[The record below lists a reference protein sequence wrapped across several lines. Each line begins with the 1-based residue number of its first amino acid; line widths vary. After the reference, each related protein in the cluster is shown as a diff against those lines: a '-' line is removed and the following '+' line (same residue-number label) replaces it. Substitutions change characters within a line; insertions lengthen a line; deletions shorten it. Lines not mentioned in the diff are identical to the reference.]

1 MPRRKKKVY
10 VWGDTPEI
18 EALGSGFAREGY
30 YNSGYEKARIFANA
44 TTSSALAA
52 RIKPDGT
59 HAPAR
64 FAYAIGVREPDLGGQ
79 FAVGTSAS
87 GLASDLK
94 FKDAR
99 ALQTAFDKSFKNPV
113 PDLSMPG
120 TQLAVLKGMPVFK
133 FKEVS
138 AVAAPPAA
146 KAFAAIHT
154 QLTTTPIKH
163 PNSPFNN
170 LPTW

>member
-1 MPRRKKKVY
+1 MPPRRKKKAVY

-18 EALGSGFAREGY
+18 QALGSGFAREGY
-30 YNSGYEKARIFANA
+30 YNSGYEKARIFANK
-44 TTSSALAA
+44 TTSSSLAA

-59 HAPAR
+59 YAPAR
-64 FAYAIGVREPDLGGQ
+64 FAYAIGVKEPDLGGQ

-120 TQLAVLKGMPVFK
+120 TQLAVLNGMPVFK

-138 AVAAPPAA
+138 AVA
-146 KAFAAIHT
+146 
-154 QLTTTPIKH
+154 TPIKH
-163 PNSPFNN
+163 PNPPFNN
-170 LPTW
+170 LW